1 MLIASKVAK
10 VFTDNPEL
18 WMLEINVNSKEMEM
32 KLMEI
37 LWLFLSKVPL
47 KYVDYIKFLGITFY
61 ERLTW
66 KQHIRGLVH
75 SCQKALNILKC
86 LANKHWGSDGKT
98 LLSLYRSLIRSKID
112 YGCIAYA
119 SASPSTLKQLD
130 TLHNSALRLILGAFR
145 TTPVDSLYCESGEA
159 PLHSRRQILSLAHA
173 AKVKSNPR
181 HPVYKKISPSRST
194 TFNCRLY
201 RKPFHVRIQQ
211 YLQEINQ
218 FSRVGLLV
226 DAFIGDFQLLDTDS
240 QLDFRDVP
248 SRAGI
253 IFEFKL
259 RSVSV
264 AAFLSTQIKVTLWG
278 KISDGS
284 RPSLLV
290 DAFLDGVQLLDTDSQ
305 LDSRDVPSRAGIIFA
320 FEVRSV
326 SIAAFLSSQI
336 KDIGTLTV

>member
-1 MLIASKVAK
+1 MNQINILDNIDLTVRTFTNTIIEAAHSAIGKTKLVHKHNPVPWWNQDCEKVMKESKQALNQLRRHNTTENLVDLKLKRARVRLTVRK
-10 VFTDNPEL
+10 SQKESWRKYVST
-18 WMLEINVNSKEMEM
+18 INSSTPISK
-32 KLMEI
+32 KPI
-37 LWLFLSKVPL
+37 DIKPPLFLSKVPL
-47 KYVDYIKFLGITFY
+47 KYVDNIKFLGITFD

-159 PLHSRRQILSLAHA
+159 PLHSRRQILSLAYA

-201 RKPFHVRIQQ
+201 RKPLHVRIQQ
-211 YLQEINQ
+211 YLQEIN
-218 FSRVGLLV
+218 L
-226 DAFIGDFQLLDTDS
+226 QLLDSEFARDS
-240 QLDFRDVP
+240 
-248 SRAGI
+248 
-253 IFEFKL
+253 
-259 RSVSV
+259 
-264 AAFLSTQIKVTLWG
+264 
-278 KISDGS
+278 
-284 RPSLLV
+284 
-290 DAFLDGVQLLDTDSQ
+290 
-305 LDSRDVPSRAGIIFA
+305 
-320 FEVRSV
+320 
-326 SIAAFLSSQI
+326 
-336 KDIGTLTV
+336 